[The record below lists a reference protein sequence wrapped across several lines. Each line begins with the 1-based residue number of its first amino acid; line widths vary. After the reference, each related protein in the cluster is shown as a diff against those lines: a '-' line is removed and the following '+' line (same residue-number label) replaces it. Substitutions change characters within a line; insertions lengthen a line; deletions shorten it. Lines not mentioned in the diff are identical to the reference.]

1 MRWESHKREGD
12 FVVTAGEKLEAF
24 IFLYRRQALP
34 HKRRLF
40 QNEDCAGSVCVR
52 KFDWSLNLGN
62 FEVLQLRVSW
72 Y

>member
-1 MRWESHKREGD
+1 MREGD

-34 HKRRLF
+34 HLSHKRRLF
-40 QNEDCAGSVCVR
+40 QNEDCAGLVYVR